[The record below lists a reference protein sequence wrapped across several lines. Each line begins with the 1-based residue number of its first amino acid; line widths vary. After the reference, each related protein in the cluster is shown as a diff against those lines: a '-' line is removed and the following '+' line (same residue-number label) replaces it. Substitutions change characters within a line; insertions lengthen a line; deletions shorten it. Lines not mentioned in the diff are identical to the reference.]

1 MLRLELGER
10 HLRRLLQELQEM
22 RLRLLATVRIEQ
34 LRRDFAAEH
43 DDLLILRRIALLRLV
58 DLADD
63 VVLQELREQVIE
75 LFLPLGQGPSELRF
89 LLRALAQQRIVDGA
103 AARHREHHVVRLA
116 LVRLVAHG
124 DAQAA
129 LARHEEPHDL
139 RQRAKVEV
147 REPARNLDH
156 LRREPALLVDRRDD
170 VLECDVLRGC
180 RELMRLDD
188 KALDLTAAEWH
199 EDAPTRLNLR
209 ELLRHAVRIGPRNAL
224 DGDIHENIGCLHR
237 LFSSFLKC

>member
-1 MLRLELGER
+1 
-10 HLRRLLQELQEM
+10 M

-43 DDLLILRRIALLRLV
+43 DDLLVLCRIALLRLV

-63 VVLQELREQVIE
+63 VVLQELCKQVIE
-75 LFLPLGQGPSELRF
+75 LFLPLGQGSSELRF
-89 LLRALAQQRIVDGA
+89 LLRALAQQNIVDGA

-116 LVRLVAHG
+116 LVCLVAHG

-139 RQRAKVEV
+139 RQGAEIEV

-170 VLECDVLRGC
+170 VLERDVLGRR

-188 KALDLTAAEWH
+188 KALDLAAAERH
-199 EDAPTRLNLR
+199 EDAPARLDLP

-237 LFSSFLKC
+237 LFSSFLERISLL

>member
-1 MLRLELGER
+1 M
-10 HLRRLLQELQEM
+10 
-22 RLRLLATVRIEQ
+22 
-34 LRRDFAAEH
+34 
-43 DDLLILRRIALLRLV
+43 
-58 DLADD
+58 
-63 VVLQELREQVIE
+63 
-75 LFLPLGQGPSELRF
+75 
-89 LLRALAQQRIVDGA
+89 
-103 AARHREHHVVRLA
+103 VRLA

-170 VLECDVLRGC
+170 ILERDILRGC

-188 KALDLTAAEWH
+188 KALDLTAAEWY
-199 EDAPTRLNLR
+199 EDAPTRLDLR